1 MGRPWFIAAVTDDG
15 GKERFV
21 TSRQKWAV
29 IGRMALL
36 VGIVLAVSGCDWIKP
51 FHSTPLDAL
60 TEFPGYLTQ
69 ADLGSARVLQQIE
82 VAGGVVIL
90 YRHLDRQD
98 RFEGAEQLSVT
109 FVTPEG
115 GGWRAQASGACGVP
129 SAGGFV
135 ACYAVGG
142 NITPLTSAYGQSEEG
157 SRVRIYW
164 ADEETHEVGLAD
176 NGSFLLS
183 RPATVQVARIELL
196 DETGQALAIQDMQGL
211 E

>member
-1 MGRPWFIAAVTDDG
+1 M
-15 GKERFV
+15 

-29 IGRMALL
+29 IVRMGLL
-36 VGIVLAVSGCDWIKP
+36 ASIVLAVAGCDWIKP
-51 FHSTPLDAL
+51 FHPTPLDAL
-60 TEFPGYLTQ
+60 TEFPGYLSQ

-82 VAGGVVIL
+82 VAGGIVLL

-115 GGWRAQASGACGVP
+115 KGWRAQASGGCGIP
-129 SAGGFV
+129 SFGGFV

-142 NITPLTSAYGQSEEG
+142 NITPLTSAYGLSEEG
-157 SRVRIYW
+157 SRIRIHW
-164 ADEETHEVGLAD
+164 ADGETHEVGLAD

-196 DETGQALAIQDMQGL
+196 DETGQVLAIQDMQQGP

>member
-1 MGRPWFIAAVTDDG
+1 
-15 GKERFV
+15 
-21 TSRQKWAV
+21 
-29 IGRMALL
+29 MALL

-51 FHSTPLDAL
+51 IHPTPLDAL

-69 ADLGSARVLQQIE
+69 ADLGSARLLQQVQ
-82 VAGGVVIL
+82 VAGGVVLL

-115 GGWRAQASGACGVP
+115 QGWRAQASGGCGIP

-135 ACYAVGG
+135 VCYSVGG
-142 NITPLTSAYGQSEEG
+142 NITPLTSAYGLSEEG
-157 SRVRIYW
+157 NRVRIHW
-164 ADEETHEVGLAD
+164 TDQETHEVELAD

-183 RPATVQVARIELL
+183 RPVTVQVERFELL
-196 DETGQALAIQDMQGL
+196 DETGQVLAIQDLQQGL